1 MIRFFK
7 LTGSG
12 NDFIFID
19 LRSGGAARRLRAP
32 ERIQALCARGTGIG
46 ADGVVFLEANPE
58 ADIGIHYF
66 NADGSLAALCGNA
79 TLCTTRLA
87 PELGIGTA
95 GGLRIATDSGI
106 VRARL
111 VGGVPEFDIDT
122 IERVTPSAP
131 IPLMAGEHRVGY
143 AVVGVPHLVIE
154 VDDVDAIDLVRRG
167 SFLRSHVWTGEPG
180 ANVNFVAPDAR
191 GGWAMRTY
199 ERGVE
204 AETLACGT
212 GSVASAALLGVWG
225 RDPSDSIRIWTRSGA
240 PLDVTVRHDSGRP
253 QATLSGEGRLVFRGE
268 LDE

>member
-167 SFLRSHVWTGEPG
+167 SLVRTSTSWRRTRAAAGRCGPTSAVWRRRRWRAAPGRWRRRRSWVS
-180 ANVNFVAPDAR
+180 
-191 GGWAMRTY
+191 GG
-199 ERGVE
+199 
-204 AETLACGT
+204 GT
-212 GSVASAALLGVWG
+212 RL
-225 RDPSDSIRIWTRSGA
+225 TRSA
-240 PLDVTVRHDSGRP
+240 SGRG
-253 QATLSGEGRLVFRGE
+253 QALRWM
-268 LDE
+268 